1 MEACCNGNA
10 DYYMCMFKAAV
21 ESRVLFVLLWLLLVE
36 DLKKVFIGEK
46 IAFAAGYY

>member
-1 MEACCNGNA
+1 
-10 DYYMCMFKAAV
+10 MFKAAV